1 MSMFLQ
7 AYIDDLPVSEACEYI
22 PVTEGMLS
30 DVIDRVKTFVI
41 KIFDTLMKTFKN
53 IWGKIVQLFRTI
65 RIKIVQFLKR
75 FKPNKESALT
85 PFMESMREDGKLIS
99 IHAIRSYI
107 NQIFEFL
114 PAVVHMVDVSLSSK
128 ELYTV
133 KTPNKGLLWDI
144 DDLGGATPDGRIK
157 YPTAKELAAKKYNAA
172 EKDGELVE
180 VTLRYLQAYVDMS
193 DNYMEDMSNKTNT
206 IIETAESLRRKIR
219 ENKNTLL
226 HTEITKE
233 QQDIVKY
240 NSNLLV
246 SLMGFLTNMM
256 LSLFILL
263 DDNTNAVGKYMRDHA
278 ND

>member
-7 AYIDDLPVSEACEYI
+7 VYIDDLPVSEACEYI

-30 DVIDRVKTFVI
+30 DVIDRVKAFVI

-65 RIKIVQFLKR
+65 RTKIAQFLKR

-206 IIETAESLRRKIR
+206 IIETAESLRRRIR
-219 ENKNTLL
+219 ENKNALL

-263 DDNTNAVGKYMRDHA
+263 DDNTNAVGKYMKDHA